1 MSEQP
6 NALRLA
12 DELDEHVFYGDQRL
26 LHWKRHSPLAT
37 KAAAE
42 LRRLHQVELAF
53 NTWLEKTE
61 WVQHTAEP
69 GELGLHRADLLKQR
83 IEELT
88 EELTVMREMNNG

>member
-1 MSEQP
+1 MSKQP
-6 NALRLA
+6 KALRLA
-12 DELDEHVFYGDQRL
+12 DCFERGNYNHEDV
-26 LHWKRHSPLAT
+26 T

-69 GELGLHRADLLKQR
+69 GELGLHRADVLRQR

-88 EELTVMREMNNG
+88 EELMVMQEMDNG